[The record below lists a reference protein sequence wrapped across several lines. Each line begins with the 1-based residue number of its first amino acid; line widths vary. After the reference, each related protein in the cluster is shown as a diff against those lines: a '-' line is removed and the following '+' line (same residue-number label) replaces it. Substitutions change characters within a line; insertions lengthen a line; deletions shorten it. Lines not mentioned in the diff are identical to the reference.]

1 MMGAATGS
9 AIVMST
15 QLTLEIPDEVLRG
28 ATSVATATR
37 RDVTEVLEEALTL
50 AFGRLAAADD
60 AARPIGSLTDLEV
73 RALCDARLPEPAA
86 GRLSDLLEKRRNGER
101 VPDEDAELAALMQSY
116 QSIWLRQSE
125 ALAEAVRRG
134 LRPPLE
140 P

>member
-28 ATSVATATR
+28 ATSVAAATR